1 MDDTTGPRAAGQ
13 SKPIES
19 PIGYADIDLL
29 DLNWRYRKTL
39 CALLRAGDGSTRWAV
54 YRETG
59 WRIMAT
65 SADHLGALVELGYVT
80 VEPSRFGPKYSI
92 NATPILERRRVFQ
105 ALSNAIATEHS
116 GA

>member
-1 MDDTTGPRAAGQ
+1 MDDTTGPHAAGQ

-39 CALLRAGDGSTRWAV
+39 CALLRAGDGSTR
-54 YRETG
+54 
-59 WRIMAT
+59 
-65 SADHLGALVELGYVT
+65 
-80 VEPSRFGPKYSI
+80 
-92 NATPILERRRVFQ
+92 RRVFQ